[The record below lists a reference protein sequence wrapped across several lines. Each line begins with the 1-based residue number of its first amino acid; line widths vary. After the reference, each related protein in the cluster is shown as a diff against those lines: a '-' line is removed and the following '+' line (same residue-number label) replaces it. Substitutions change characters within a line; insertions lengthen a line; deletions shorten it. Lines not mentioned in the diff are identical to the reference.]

1 MRWDSGD
8 DVIAIVTRIATM
20 AKSEAGGCH
29 SDRPATQ
36 HRASQEAN
44 VVPNKY
50 LKRSSRTGSQG
61 TGLWRQPH
69 RDSQRKREKNAKDSD
84 RSWDHL
90 RNGDHNGLDEIY
102 LGYLCRFIFS
112 LYLTTIILKDPIISP

>member
-1 MRWDSGD
+1 VTPPLEGICLDGMGWDSGD

-50 LKRSSRTGSQG
+50 LQRSSRTGSQG

-69 RDSQRKREKNAKDSD
+69 RDSQRKREKNIPRIRIEAGIT
-84 RSWDHL
+84 L
-90 RNGDHNGLDEIY
+90 EMVI
-102 LGYLCRFIFS
+102 
-112 LYLTTIILKDPIISP
+112 LTVLMSFV